1 MNAGDRFVLEMFDLV
16 VVVVVVVS
24 PVHCRR
30 PLLRLSSREQLLPA
44 D

>member
-1 MNAGDRFVLEMFDLV
+1 MNAGDRFVLEMFDL
-16 VVVVVVVS
+16 VVVVVVS